1 MREFVMRS
9 DLTRLKVVGVNG
21 VRHKDPARPRQTVL
35 RRALSCVLSG
45 ALLLHGL
52 ASPQSAL
59 GQGADSARKST
70 ASRHSPLFTA
80 TDLFVAGGFA
90 ATTIALFPVDEHLAK
105 RLQNPGTQANRFLH
119 HAATDFEWF
128 GSTGPFIIGGSLYAI
143 GMLGHH
149 GELADLGWHG
159 VEAAIVADGA
169 TFVLKGMLGRSR
181 PFVSRDTSP
190 RDFHFAGGFGKDDR
204 RSFPS
209 GHTTT
214 AFAVAAA
221 VTGEAQRHWPTQWW
235 STWLVAPAMYGG
247 ATMVGAARMYHNV
260 HWASDVAMGAA
271 IGTFTGRKLV
281 QFNHAHPRNLIDRTI
296 LRTAVIPNGRG
307 GYSVAWSASVP

>member
-1 MREFVMRS
+1 MVSHRV
-9 DLTRLKVVGVNG
+9 
-21 VRHKDPARPRQTVL
+21 
-35 RRALSCVLSG
+35 LSCALLG
-45 ALLLHGL
+45 AFLLHGL
-52 ASPQSAL
+52 ASTPSAL
-59 GQGADSARKST
+59 GQGPDSARKSIPAPRT
-70 ASRHSPLFTA
+70 PLFTK
-80 TDLFVAGGFA
+80 TDLLVAGGFIA
-90 ATTIALFPVDEHLAK
+90 STIALFPLDEHVAV
-105 RLQNPGTQANRFLH
+105 RLQNPGTQADRFLH

-169 TFVLKGMLGRSR
+169 TVVLKGMLGRSR

-190 RDFHFAGGFGKDDR
+190 RDFRFAGGFGKDDR
-204 RSFPS
+204 QSFPS

-221 VTGEAQRHWPTQWW
+221 VTSEAQRHWPTQWW

-247 ATMVGAARMYHNV
+247 ATMVGAARMYHND

-281 QFNHAHPRNLIDRTI
+281 QFNHAHRNNWIDRMV
-296 LRTAVIPNGRG
+296 LRTAVVPNESG
-307 GYSVAWSASVP
+307 GFSAMWSASVP

>member
-1 MREFVMRS
+1 MRS
-9 DLTRLKVVGVNG
+9 DRACATAL
-21 VRHKDPARPRQTVL
+21 H
-35 RRALSCVLSG
+35 RALSCALPG
-45 ALLLHGL
+45 AFLLQGL
-52 ASPQSAL
+52 VCPHWAL
-59 GQGADSARKST
+59 GQAGDTASKTT
-70 ASRHSPLFTA
+70 ASRPSPLFTA

-90 ATTIALFPVDEHLAK
+90 ATTIALFPLDEHVAK

-149 GELADLGWHG
+149 DELSDLGWHG

-169 TFVLKGMLGRSR
+169 SLILKGMLGRSR

-204 RSFPS
+204 QSFPS

-221 VTGEAQRHWPTQWW
+221 VTSETRRHWPTQWW
-235 STWLVAPAMYGG
+235 SAWLVAPAMYGG

-271 IGTFTGRKLV
+271 IGTFAGRKVV
-281 QFNHAHPRNLIDRTI
+281 QFNHAHPHNLIDRTI
-296 LRTAVIPNGRG
+296 LRTAVIPNGHS
-307 GYSVAWSASVP
+307 GYSVVWSAQLP